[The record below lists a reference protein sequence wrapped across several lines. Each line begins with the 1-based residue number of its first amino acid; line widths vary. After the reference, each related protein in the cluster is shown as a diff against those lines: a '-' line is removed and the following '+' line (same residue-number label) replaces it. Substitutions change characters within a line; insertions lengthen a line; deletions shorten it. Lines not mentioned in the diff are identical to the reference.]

1 MKYSGNLISSPITRE
16 LRRDEKC
23 KLVLRFLRQHIWS
36 TQDILQIV
44 LSLQSRQ
51 ATHKNLIGLE
61 HKGLLRRHT
70 YAALG
75 GNITIWGITMQGQAQ
90 AFDIEFESMLPSY
103 FEPSR
108 VSEQTVRHELD
119 IQKLR
124 LKAEALGWHS
134 WVDGNRLGSK
144 LKSQSRPDA
153 LCINLS
159 GHLVA
164 IECERTFKS
173 LKRYEQILI
182 SYLKLIKSGEIN
194 SVVWVCP
201 TKEMTQRLKMIITS
215 IKHVQVLGQKIQIEP
230 LKHHANLYFCSYDD
244 WPIFIC

>member
-1 MKYSGNLISSPITRE
+1 
-16 LRRDEKC
+16 
-23 KLVLRFLRQHIWS
+23 
-36 TQDILQIV
+36 
-44 LSLQSRQ
+44 
-51 ATHKNLIGLE
+51 
-61 HKGLLRRHT
+61 
-70 YAALG
+70 
-75 GNITIWGITMQGQAQ
+75 
-90 AFDIEFESMLPSY
+90 MLPSY

-159 GHLVA
+159 GYHVA

-173 LKRYEQILI
+173 LKRYEHILI

-201 TKEMTQRLKMIITS
+201 NKEMTQRLKMIITS

-230 LKHHANLYFCSYDD
+230 LKHHANLYFCSYED